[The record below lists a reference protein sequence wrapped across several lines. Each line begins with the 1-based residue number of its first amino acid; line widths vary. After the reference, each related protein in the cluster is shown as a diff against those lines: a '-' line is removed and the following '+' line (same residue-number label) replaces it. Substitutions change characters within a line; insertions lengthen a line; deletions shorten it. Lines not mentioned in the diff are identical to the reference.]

1 MKEPQISVDFIDK
14 EDAFSAKDVAAKYM
28 RNWPWFLAGVI
39 ISIALGFLYMRYA
52 PITFE
57 TIAKIKII
65 DDSKETNIASEAMA
79 KLEGSSTI
87 NLDNEIEILKS
98 YRLLS
103 QVVRDLRLDIDYYQ
117 VGNVKT
123 SQIWNP
129 PFVLTK
135 PIVGDSILSS
145 ATYFALIRENV
156 IELTDPAGRKSV
168 ITPEYVDM
176 PISGMPF
183 DIRLAANAELINYAG
198 ISYKIVLQ
206 PIKEAVLQLSKTL
219 NIRSANENSEIL
231 YLSMKGTSADRSES
245 ILNTLITK
253 FDEDG
258 ILDRQLVSKRT
269 LDVIDKRFAYLA
281 GELDS
286 IEIGKEDYK
295 RSNSLSYIE
304 SDADN
309 TLQRKS
315 DTEDEVFKLENQ
327 ISLSKILK
335 ETVINQVDY
344 NLFPADIGLENSSL
358 NNLVNNYNDLA
369 LEREKLLPNVG
380 VNHPTLRALSEQLE
394 RGKVNIIKSV
404 NVYQA
409 QLRSSL
415 RRLNQEK
422 NIASAK
428 FSGLPEKEKMLRSIE
443 RQQRIKENLFLLL
456 LEKREEAAINLAATS
471 PSIKVVDYALT
482 SSERLSPN
490 KVMVYPVAVMLG
502 LLAPFL
508 LLFVR
513 FSLDTKIRERSDI
526 EKLGPNL
533 PIAAEIPRLKK
544 GNKVFRGA
552 TDRSVL
558 AESFR
563 ILSTNVN
570 YLLSKKET
578 EGAKVIY
585 VTSSIKGEGKTLVAL
600 NLSLAYASLKKR
612 VLLIGADLRN
622 PQIHQYLQLGKPV
635 KGLADYLTHRT
646 LDWKDF
652 VQDGPGEGNYHK
664 VCSSRTIPPNATELL
679 SGKGFKRFIEQ
690 AKKEFD
696 YIILDTAPTVLV
708 TDTFLISE
716 HADLTLF
723 LIRSGFTEKRL
734 LEFTKDIEKNARL
747 NNMAFVIN
755 EVGHGKSRSYNYGY
769 GYGYGSKEASF

>member
-1 MKEPQISVDFIDK
+1 MKESQISVDFIDK
-14 EDAFSAKDVAAKYM
+14 EDTFNAKDVAAKYL
-28 RNWPWFLAGVI
+28 RNWLWFLVGVI
-39 ISIALGFLYMRYA
+39 FSIGLGFLYMRYA

-87 NLDNEIEILKS
+87 NLDNEVEILKS

-103 QVVRDLRLDIDYYQ
+103 QVVYDLRLDIDYYQ

-135 PIVGDSILSS
+135 PIVGDSIHTS
-145 ATYFALIRENV
+145 ATYFALIRENA
-156 IELTDPAGRKSV
+156 IELTNPTGKKTV
-168 ITPEYVDM
+168 ITPGNVDM
-176 PISGMPF
+176 PINGLPF
-183 DIRLAANAELINYAG
+183 DIRLAEDAELIDYAG

-206 PIKEAVLQLSKTL
+206 PIKEAVLQLSKSL

-253 FDEDG
+253 YDEDG

-309 TLQRKS
+309 TLQRKT

-409 QLRSSL
+409 QLRTSL

-422 NIASAK
+422 NIASAQ
-428 FSGLPEKEKMLRSIE
+428 FSVLPEKEKMLRSIE

-482 SSERLSPN
+482 GSKRLSPN
-490 KVMVYPVAVMLG
+490 NIVVYPVAVMLG

-513 FSLDTKIRERSDI
+513 FTLDSKIRERADI
-526 EKLGPNL
+526 SKLVPDV
-533 PIAAEIPRLKK
+533 PIVAEIPRFKK
-544 GNKVFRGA
+544 GNKIFSGA
-552 TDRSVL
+552 ADRSVL

-563 ILSTNVN
+563 ILATNVN
-570 YLLSKKET
+570 YLMIDDKKED
-578 EGAKVIY
+578 AKVIF
-585 VTSSIKGEGKTLVAL
+585 VTSSIKGEGKTVIAL
-600 NLSLAYASLKKR
+600 NLSLAYASLKRK
-612 VLLIGADLRN
+612 VLLVGADFRN
-622 PQIHQYLQLGKPV
+622 PQLHQYLGKKKPV
-635 KGLADYLTHRT
+635 KGLADFLTHRT
-646 LDWKDF
+646 LDWREF
-652 VQDGPGEGNYHK
+652 VQSGIGENGYHQ

-679 SGKGFKRFIEQ
+679 SGKGFNKFMEQ
-690 AKKEFD
+690 ARKEFD

-708 TDTFLISE
+708 TDTFLISGQ
-716 HADLTLF
+716 ADLTLI
-723 LIRSGFTEKRL
+723 LLRSGYTEKRL
-734 LEFTKDIEKNARL
+734 LEFTKELKKNNRL
-747 NNMAFVIN
+747 KNMAFVLN
-755 EVGHGKSRSYNYGY
+755 GVGQGKARSYNYGY
-769 GYGYGSKEASF
+769 GYGYGSNEHSF

>member
-1 MKEPQISVDFIDK
+1 MKESQISVDFIEK
-14 EDAFSAKDVAAKYM
+14 EDAFTLKDAAGKYLYY
-28 RNWPWFLAGVI
+28 WPLFLGVVLL
-39 ISIALGFLYMRYA
+39 SVVLGFLYMRYA
-52 PITFE
+52 PITYE
-57 TIAKIKII
+57 SVAKIKII
-65 DDSKETNIASEAMA
+65 DDEKETNIASEALA

-87 NLDNEIEILKS
+87 NLENEIEVLKS
-98 YRLLS
+98 YRILS

-135 PIVGDSILSS
+135 PIIEDSIRHSTTYS
-145 ATYFALIRENV
+145 ATIGEKQLTIANSEGREAIFSYDTN
-156 IELTDPAGRKSV
+156 ETAAAGF
-168 ITPEYVDM
+168 
-176 PISGMPF
+176 PF
-183 DIRLAANAELINYAG
+183 EVSLAEDIDIKNYLG
-198 ISYKIVLQ
+198 LNYKIILQ
-206 PIKEAVLQLSKTL
+206 PIKEAVMQLNKSL
-219 NIRSANENSEIL
+219 HIRSANENSEIL
-231 YLSMKGTSADRSES
+231 YLSIKGTSVDRSES
-245 ILNTLITK
+245 ILNSLIAK

-269 LDVIDKRFAYLA
+269 LEVIDRRFAFLA

-286 IEIGKEDYK
+286 IEIGKEDFK
-295 RSNSLSYIE
+295 RTNSLSYIE

-344 NLFPADIGLENSSL
+344 SLFPADIGLENSSL
-358 NNLVNNYNDLA
+358 NGLVNNYNTLA

-422 NIASAK
+422 SIASAQ
-428 FSGLPEKEKMLRSIE
+428 FSGIPEKEKMLRAIE
-443 RQQRIKENLFLLL
+443 RQQRIKENLYLLL

-482 SSERLSPN
+482 SNERLSPN
-490 KVMVYPVAVMLG
+490 SIVVYPVAVMLG

-513 FSLDTKIRERSDI
+513 FSLDTKVRERADI
-526 EKLGPNL
+526 SKLGPEV

-544 GNKVFRGA
+544 GKRVFSGT

-563 ILSTNVN
+563 ILTTNVN
-570 YLLSKKET
+570 YLMPENKADD
-578 EGAKVIY
+578 AKVIY
-585 VTSSIKGEGKTLVAL
+585 VTSSIKGEGKTMVAL
-600 NLSLAYASLKKR
+600 NLSLAYASLKKN
-612 VLLIGADLRN
+612 VLLIGADFRN
-622 PQIHQYLQLGKPV
+622 PQLHQYLHKKKPV

-646 LDWKDF
+646 LDWREF
-652 VQDGPGEGNYHK
+652 VQPGIGDNGYHK
-664 VCSSRTIPPNATELL
+664 VCFSRTIPPNATELL
-679 SGKGFKRFIEQ
+679 SGKGFKKFIEQ
-690 AKKEFD
+690 ARKEFD

-716 HADLTLF
+716 QADMTLF
-723 LIRSGFTEKRL
+723 LLRSGHTEKRL
-734 LEFTKDIEKNARL
+734 LEFTKELKKNNRL
-747 NNMAFVIN
+747 KNMAFVLN
-755 EVGHGKSRSYNYGY
+755 GVGQGKSRSYNYGY
-769 GYGYGSKEASF
+769 GYGYGSNEHTF